1 MTISLTGF
9 SHHTCPVEL
18 RERLSFREDRRADAL
33 RQLKLR
39 LNDGGAVILSTCNRV
54 EVYTHDNAAHPE
66 QLRGLVREFIAEWHQ
81 LEPEAFTDHL
91 YEHHNRDAVAHLFRV
106 TSSLDSMVVGED
118 QILGQVHD
126 AYLAA
131 QSEGATDK
139 ILHALFQRAFKVAK
153 EVRTKTNIN
162 VGKVSVSSVA
172 VDLAASIFGNLS
184 EKTVLVIGSGE
195 MGELTLKCLVEKGV
209 GKIMVANRTLSKAE
223 EVAKAFHGEPLALS
237 SLEHYL
243 HSADIIITS
252 TASEVP
258 ILGVDDFTRAL
269 RKRNKAPMFVIDI
282 AVPRD
287 VDPRVTELDNVYC
300 YDMDDLESVAA
311 QNLESRRAELVK
323 CLEMVERQV
332 DRFIDWRRGL
342 FAEPTIVSMTHELNA
357 IREREL
363 EKTLNALPDLT
374 ERQRDEVEYLSKR
387 IVNNILQRP
396 MNQIK
401 QEVVREDPSRVLHL
415 VKRLFGLEESAG

>member
-1 MTISLTGF
+1 MTISLTGL
-9 SHHTCPVEL
+9 SHHTSPLEL
-18 RERLSFREDRRADAL
+18 RERLSFPDDKRGEAL
-33 RQLKLR
+33 RLLKQR
-39 LNDGGAVILSTCNRV
+39 LDDGGAVILSTCNRV
-54 EVYTHDNAAHPE
+54 EVYTHDNAAPE
-66 QLRGLVREFIAEWHQ
+66 NLRGLVREFLAEWHG
-81 LEPEAFTDHL
+81 LELETFTGHL
-91 YEHHNRDAVAHLFRV
+91 YEHCNRDAVAHLFRV

-126 AYLAA
+126 AYLEA
-131 QSEGATDK
+131 QREGATDK

-209 GKIMVANRTLSKAE
+209 GKVLVANRTLLKAE
-223 EVAKAFHGEPLALS
+223 EVAAAYGGEPLALS

-243 HSADIIITS
+243 DDADIIITS
-252 TASEVP
+252 TASETP

-269 RKRNKAPMFVIDI
+269 RKRNQAPMFVIDI

-287 VDPRVTELDNVYC
+287 VDPRVTQLDNVYC
-300 YDMDDLESVAA
+300 YDMDDLETVAA

-323 CLEMVERQV
+323 CLELVERQV
-332 DRFIDWRRGL
+332 DRFIDWRQGL
-342 FAEPTIVSMTHELNA
+342 YAESTIVSMTQELNA

-374 ERQRDEVEYLSKR
+374 DRQREEVAYLSKR

-396 MNQIK
+396 MHQIK
-401 QEVVREDPSRVLHL
+401 QEVVREDPNRVLHL

>member
-1 MTISLTGF
+1 MTISLTGL
-9 SHHTCPVEL
+9 SHHTSPIEL
-18 RERLSFREDRRADAL
+18 RERLSFPDDKRGEAL
-33 RQLKLR
+33 RQLKQR
-39 LNDGGAVILSTCNRV
+39 LDDGGAVILSTCNRV
-54 EVYTHDNAAHPE
+54 EVYTHDNVAPE
-66 QLRGLVREFIAEWHQ
+66 QLRGVVREFLAEWHR
-81 LEPEAFTDHL
+81 LEPDAFTGHL

-209 GKIMVANRTLSKAE
+209 GKVLVANRTLSKAE
-223 EVAKAFHGEPLALS
+223 EVAAAYGGEPLALS

-243 HSADIIITS
+243 HDADIIITS
-252 TASEVP
+252 TASEMP

-269 RKRNKAPMFVIDI
+269 RKRNQAPMFVIDI

-287 VDPRVTELDNVYC
+287 VDPRVTQLDNVYC
-300 YDMDDLESVAA
+300 YDMDDLETVAA

-332 DRFIDWRRGL
+332 DRFIDWRQGL
-342 FAEPTIVSMTHELNA
+342 YAESTIVSMTQELNA

-363 EKTLNALPDLT
+363 EKTLSMLPDLT
-374 ERQRDEVEYLSKR
+374 VRQREEVEYLSKR

-396 MNQIK
+396 MHQIK

>member
-1 MTISLTGF
+1 MTISLTGL
-9 SHHTCPVEL
+9 SHHTSPLEL
-18 RERLSFREDRRADAL
+18 RERLSFPDDKRGEAL
-33 RQLKLR
+33 RQLKQR
-39 LNDGGAVILSTCNRV
+39 LDDGGAVILSTCNRV
-54 EVYTHDNAAHPE
+54 EVYTHDNAAPE
-66 QLRGLVREFIAEWHQ
+66 HLRGLVREFLAEWHR
-81 LEPEAFTDHL
+81 LEPDTFTGHL

-209 GKIMVANRTLSKAE
+209 GKVLVANRTLSKAE
-223 EVAKAFHGEPLALS
+223 EVALAYGGEPLALS

-243 HSADIIITS
+243 HDADIIITS
-252 TASEVP
+252 TASETP

-269 RKRNKAPMFVIDI
+269 RKRNQAPMFVIDI
-282 AVPRD
+282 AVPSD
-287 VDPRVTELDNVYC
+287 VDQRVTQLDN
-300 YDMDDLESVAA
+300 
-311 QNLESRRAELVK
+311 
-323 CLEMVERQV
+323 
-332 DRFIDWRRGL
+332 FIDWRQGL
-342 FAEPTIVSMTHELNA
+342 YAESTIVSMTQELNA

-363 EKTLNALPDLT
+363 EKTLSMLPDLT
-374 ERQRDEVEYLSKR
+374 ERQREEVEYLSKR

-396 MNQIK
+396 MHQIK